1 MAFKQVM
8 SFQHFVYVPVHVC
21 VFLYCH
27 IETQEMCNTVS
38 FTVYGRKP
46 IEYWLSLSYKNF
58 ETF

>member
-38 FTVYGRKP
+38 LWKKTY
-46 IEYWLSLSYKNF
+46 
-58 ETF
+58 

>member
-21 VFLYCH
+21 VFLNCY

-38 FTVYGRKP
+38 LWKKTY
-46 IEYWLSLSYKNF
+46 
-58 ETF
+58 